1 MQARCMCGPKHPGGE
16 LGFYVISDG
25 TTTPYRVKARAPSF
39 VNLSVMAEISRGCMI
54 ADLIAIIGSV
64 DIVLGDVD
72 R

>member
-1 MQARCMCGPKHPGGE
+1 
-16 LGFYVISDG
+16 L
-25 TTTPYRVKARAPSF
+25 
-39 VNLSVMAEISRGCMI
+39 MAKGVLV